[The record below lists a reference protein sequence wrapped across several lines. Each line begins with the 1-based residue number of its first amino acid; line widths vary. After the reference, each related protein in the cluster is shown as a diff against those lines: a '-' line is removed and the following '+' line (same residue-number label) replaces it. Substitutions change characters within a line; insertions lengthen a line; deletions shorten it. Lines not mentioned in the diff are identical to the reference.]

1 MQITPDTVV
10 YIDRTRFGTPERG
23 LFAVV
28 TFKAMNRGKA
38 AVKTTAASGG
48 FRWKTPGGHTVKQG
62 EGKGA
67 GKIAPIGFSEGG
79 PTVRPDTYQAETVA
93 FDITTAERGGTLV
106 YVDGDGVAFA
116 GRSFHEFGA
125 CSACAE
131 ERTAVALIA
140 RARCGTRSRGQSGD
154 SGIDGA
160 GSAVEQG
167 TVVRRAGEAA
177 LQAVGLVRPAFAP
190 GPGGA
195 GDEVVADLH
204 RPATP
209 RWLGAKQPAAD
220 AGHFEPA
227 TARSNGREGGS

>member
-1 MQITPDTVV
+1 MRRIVTASTLAAVGLLSLTACTGSDDTSHRQPGPRAALRLGQGAGTAGAEGRGTVQITPDTVV

-106 YVDGDGVAFA
+106 YVDGDGVAFCWKVPSTSSGHA
-116 GRSFHEFGA
+116 VPALRS
-125 CSACAE
+125 
-131 ERTAVALIA
+131 
-140 RARCGTRSRGQSGD
+140 
-154 SGIDGA
+154 
-160 GSAVEQG
+160 
-167 TVVRRAGEAA
+167 A
-177 LQAVGLVRPAFAP
+177 LQ
-190 GPGGA
+190 
-195 GDEVVADLH
+195 
-204 RPATP
+204 
-209 RWLGAKQPAAD
+209 
-220 AGHFEPA
+220 
-227 TARSNGREGGS
+227 